1 MNWHIFRPAV
11 ALIVVLSST
20 ANAQELLLFGGNG
33 HDVFLGC
40 LNCNEYNS
48 ESICNEFG
56 AGSAFKSDSIFNE
69 FGPFG
74 SEFSS
79 SSPWNQFSI
88 SNDVPVLVD
97 RQGGFYGYFT
107 INEFRSDAVDFA
119 SNLAEMHDIA
129 DGNLEI
135 VQKLL
140 CRAIGG

>member
-1 MNWHIFRPAV
+1 MNMHIFGSAV
-11 ALIVVLSST
+11 AFFVVLSSA

-40 LNCNEYNS
+40 FNCNEFNS

-56 AGSAFKSDSIFNE
+56 SGSAFKGDSIFNE
-69 FGPFG
+69 FGQFG

-79 SSPWNQFSI
+79 SSPWNEFSS

-107 INEFRSDAVDFA
+107 INEFRSDAVYFA

-129 DGNLEI
+129 DGDLEM
-135 VQKLL
+135 VQRLL

>member
-97 RQGGFYGYFT
+97 RHGGFYGYFT

>member
-1 MNWHIFRPAV
+1 MNKHIFRSAV
-11 ALIVVLSST
+11 AFFVVLSST
-20 ANAQELLLFGGNG
+20 ANAQELLLFGGTG

-40 LNCNEYNS
+40 FNCNEYSS

-69 FGPFG
+69 FGQFG

-79 SSPWNQFSI
+79 SSPWNEFSS

-107 INEFRSDAVDFA
+107 INEFRSDAVDFT

-129 DGNLEI
+129 DGDLEV